1 LGRYFQEL
9 GWENIMQRRQFLTGL
24 MAATAPMAI
33 TRTVLAQPMP
43 AGMISAPQYLTMAS
57 SGSMFLEET
66 SRDAYEKTQNPR
78 VRRFARAEV
87 VEQVNLS
94 ARLNARVGGVPQA
107 GMAPGGPVGG
117 LVAAP
122 FVAAG
127 AVVGGTVGAA
137 GAVLGV
143 PGAMTSDAQKAQM
156 AGQLR
161 AMPGGPEYDA
171 TYVQAQ
177 SMGHQ
182 EALAIHGSYAQ
193 SGDDPGLRRVARS
206 ALPLIRLHISQL
218 RQMQGGRS
226 GPTVETDEG

>member
-1 LGRYFQEL
+1 LGQVFQEL
-9 GWENIMQRRQFLTGL
+9 GWENIMHRRQFLAGL
-24 MAATAPMAI
+24 MAATAPMAV
-33 TRTVLAQPMP
+33 TRTVLAQPLP
-43 AGMISAPQYLTMAS
+43 PGTISAAQYLTMAS

-66 SRDAYEKTQNPR
+66 SRDAYEKTQNAR

-94 ARLNARVGGVPQA
+94 AKLNARSGGVPQA
-107 GMAPGGPVGG
+107 GMAPGG

-177 SMGHQ
+177 YMGHQ

-226 GPTVETDEG
+226 GPAVEADDEG